1 MQKKKQADEH
11 LVELEARIY
20 SLETDYFKET
30 SNFGSLMFGL
40 EGYLGL
46 APASGGQSGGI
57 RRSTYREVKDAQRIF
72 SNTSSSSRRAVSL
85 YNKYMSSNGTSGG
98 RQDDDYDS
106 DGADDLGE
114 DDDVVASTRGSAQKR
129 SRPSLTPTPK
139 SSSSSQPSRKRK

>member
-30 SNFGSLMFGL
+30 STYGSLMFGL

-57 RRSTYREVKDAQRIF
+57 RRSTYREVKDSQRIF
-72 SNTSSSSRRAVSL
+72 SNTSAGSRRAVSL
-85 YNKYMSSNGTSGG
+85 YNKYMSNNGAQGG
-98 RQDDDYDS
+98 RQDDDTES

-114 DDDVVASTRGSAQKR
+114 DDEIAASSRGSGQKR
-129 SRPSLTPTPK
+129 SRASLASSQK
-139 SSSSSQPSRKRK
+139 SSSSQPSRKRK